1 MDSENLIAF
10 KPPQTAYHRLSAAI
24 VAKSMPRQKEYFVR
38 DTELR
43 GFFLRVRPSGVKS
56 YGVLSR
62 LGRKGNKIERIIGDA
77 AAYSPKKARDVAKEW
92 LVQFDQGVDPKATD
106 KGAMTPVQLLE
117 QYISS
122 KSLKPRTER
131 DYRYNFQHYLKPLNS
146 RKIQNLTTDDIVRW
160 YSSGNGHATGTERT
174 FVVLKAVMDYAFAL
188 GYISENPA
196 RKAAL
201 LVKRKVNPSKQQ
213 HLSEIYGDLSK
224 FMTAFLKTSV
234 SNVMRDWMVFCL
246 TTGLRKQESMTV
258 KWEQVDLVQKRV
270 TLPTNKS
277 DRFLIIPMIG
287 LTYDM
292 FQKRF
297 NAEDKD
303 DVYVFTTKQAIAIK
317 DARKALDKVCRN
329 AGIATYSHHDFRRFF
344 ASVCHELDVSET
356 EIGKLLN
363 HAPKTVTPIYINQSL
378 DKARKKYQQVVDALD
393 RKIPFDDPESDK
405 PEYLLTATNL
415 MRSVFYGKVNPEPDA
430 PTTKDELEEEQYRAN
445 EYWEG

>member
-106 KGAMTPVQLLE
+106 KGAMAPVQLLE

-122 KSLKPRTER
+122 KNLKPRTER

-174 FVVLKAVMDYAFAL
+174 FVVLKAVLDYAFAL

-201 LVKRKVNPSKQQ
+201 LVKRKSNPSK
-213 HLSEIYGDLSK
+213 
-224 FMTAFLKTSV
+224 
-234 SNVMRDWMVFCL
+234 
-246 TTGLRKQESMTV
+246 
-258 KWEQVDLVQKRV
+258 
-270 TLPTNKS
+270 
-277 DRFLIIPMIG
+277 
-287 LTYDM
+287 
-292 FQKRF
+292 
-297 NAEDKD
+297 
-303 DVYVFTTKQAIAIK
+303 
-317 DARKALDKVCRN
+317 
-329 AGIATYSHHDFRRFF
+329 
-344 ASVCHELDVSET
+344 
-356 EIGKLLN
+356 
-363 HAPKTVTPIYINQSL
+363 
-378 DKARKKYQQVVDALD
+378 
-393 RKIPFDDPESDK
+393 
-405 PEYLLTATNL
+405 
-415 MRSVFYGKVNPEPDA
+415 
-430 PTTKDELEEEQYRAN
+430 
-445 EYWEG
+445 

>member
-1 MDSENLIAF
+1 MDSENIVAL
-10 KPPQTAYHRLSAAI
+10 KPAQTAYHRLSAAI
-24 VAKSMPRQKEYFVR
+24 VAKSLPRQKEYFVR

-43 GFFLRVRPSGVKS
+43 GFVLRVRPSGVKS

-77 AAYSPKKARDVAKEW
+77 AVYSPKKARDVAKEW

-106 KGAMTPVQLLE
+106 KGAITPAQLLE
-117 QYISS
+117 QYITS
-122 KSLKPRTER
+122 KSLKPRTVR

-160 YSSGNGHATGTERT
+160 YASGTAHATGTERT
-174 FVVLKAVMDYAFAL
+174 FVVLKAVLDYAFAL

-213 HLSEIYGDLSK
+213 HLSEIYDDLSK
-224 FMTAFLKTSV
+224 FMNAFLTAPV

-246 TTGLRKQESMTV
+246 TTGLRKQESMSV

-277 DRFLIIPMIG
+277 DRFLIVPMVG

-292 FQKRF
+292 FQSRF

-303 DVYVFTTKQAIAIK
+303 DVYVFTSKPAIAIK
-317 DARKALDKVCRN
+317 DARKALTKVCKS
-329 AGIATYSHHDFRRFF
+329 AGIATYSHHDFRRLF
-344 ASVCHELDVSET
+344 ASVCHELEISET

-378 DKARKKYQQVVDALD
+378 EKARKKYQQVVDALD
-393 RKIPFDDPESDK
+393 RKIPFDDTNREK
-405 PEYLLTATNL
+405 AEYFLTATNL
-415 MRSVFYGKVNPEPDA
+415 MRSTFYGKASVEPDA
-430 PTTKDELEEEQYRAN
+430 PVTSSELQATAYKEE

>member
-77 AAYSPKKARDVAKEW
+77 AVYSPKKARDVAKEW

-106 KGAMTPVQLLE
+106 KGAITPAQLLE
-117 QYISS
+117 QYITS
-122 KSLKPRTER
+122 KNLKPRTVR

-160 YSSGNGHATGTERT
+160 YSSGGTHATGTERT
-174 FVVLKAVMDYAFAL
+174 FVVLKAVLDYAFAL

-213 HLSEIYGDLSK
+213 HLSEIYDDLSK
-224 FMTAFLKTSV
+224 FMNAFLTAPV

-246 TTGLRKQESMTV
+246 TTGLRKQESMSV
-258 KWEQVDLVQKRV
+258 KWEQVDFVEKRV

-277 DRFLIIPMIG
+277 DRFLIVPMVG

-292 FQKRF
+292 FQSRF

-303 DVYVFTTKQAIAIK
+303 DVYVFTSKPAIAIK
-317 DARKALDKVCRN
+317 DARKALTKVCKS
-329 AGIATYSHHDFRRFF
+329 AGIATYSHHDFRRLF
-344 ASVCHELDVSET
+344 ASVCHELDISET

-378 DKARKKYQQVVDALD
+378 EKARTKYQQVVDALD
-393 RKIPFDDPESDK
+393 RKIPFDDTDRKKS
-405 PEYLLTATNL
+405 EYFLTATNL
-415 MRSVFYGKVNPEPDA
+415 MRSTFYGKASVEPDA
-430 PTTKDELEEEQYRAN
+430 PVTSSELQESAYREA

>member
-1 MDSENLIAF
+1 MDSENIVAF
-10 KPPQTAYHRLSAAI
+10 KPAQTAYHRLSAAI
-24 VAKSMPRQKEYFVR
+24 VAKSLPRQKEYFVR

-106 KGAMTPVQLLE
+106 KGAIIPAQLLE
-117 QYISS
+117 QYITS
-122 KSLKPRTER
+122 KSLKPRTVR

-160 YSSGNGHATGTERT
+160 YASGTTHATGTERT
-174 FVVLKAVMDYAFAL
+174 FVVLKAVLDYAFAL

-213 HLSEIYGDLSK
+213 HLSEIYDDLSK
-224 FMTAFLKTSV
+224 FMNAFLTAPV

-246 TTGLRKQESMTV
+246 TTGLRKQESMSV

-277 DRFLIIPMIG
+277 DRFLIVPMVG

-292 FQKRF
+292 FQSRF

-303 DVYVFTTKQAIAIK
+303 DVYVFTSKPAIAIK
-317 DARKALDKVCRN
+317 DARKALTKVCKS
-329 AGIATYSHHDFRRFF
+329 AGIATYSHHDFRRLF
-344 ASVCHELDVSET
+344 ASVCHELDISET

-378 DKARKKYQQVVDALD
+378 EKARKKYQQVVDALD
-393 RKIPFDDPESDK
+393 RKIPFDDTDRKKS
-405 PEYLLTATNL
+405 EYFLTATNL
-415 MRSVFYGKVNPEPDA
+415 MRSTFYGKASVEPDA
-430 PTTKDELEEEQYRAN
+430 PVTSTELQESAYREA

>member
-77 AAYSPKKARDVAKEW
+77 AVYSPKKARDVAKEW

-106 KGAMTPVQLLE
+106 KGAITPAQLLE
-117 QYISS
+117 QYITS
-122 KSLKPRTER
+122 KNLKPRTVR

-160 YSSGNGHATGTERT
+160 YSSGGTHATGTERT
-174 FVVLKAVMDYAFAL
+174 FVVLKAVLDYAFAL

-213 HLSEIYGDLSK
+213 HLSEIYDDLSK
-224 FMTAFLKTSV
+224 FMDAFLTAPV

-246 TTGLRKQESMTV
+246 TTGLRKQESMSV

-277 DRFLIIPMIG
+277 DRFLIVPMVG

-292 FQKRF
+292 FQSRF

-303 DVYVFTTKQAIAIK
+303 DVYVFTSKPAIAIK
-317 DARKALDKVCRN
+317 DARKALTKVCKS
-329 AGIATYSHHDFRRFF
+329 AGIATYSHHDFRRLF
-344 ASVCHELDVSET
+344 ASVCHELDISET

-378 DKARKKYQQVVDALD
+378 EKARKKYQQVVDALD
-393 RKIPFDDPESDK
+393 RKIPFDDTDRKKS
-405 PEYLLTATNL
+405 EYFLTATNL
-415 MRSVFYGKVNPEPDA
+415 MRSTFYGKASVEPDA
-430 PTTKDELEEEQYRAN
+430 PVTSTELQESAYREA